1 MWRAMIELGMEKL
14 VEGSCVGRRGE
25 ERVKGRGRVTKVYQ
39 EGLVRGWQWLEA
51 GSGRGTG

>member
-1 MWRAMIELGMEKL
+1 MIELGMEKL